1 MNVREIA
8 RGKELKSEKPNRRS
22 LWLWLALAGGLI
34 IVLVALWRPR
44 GHGDPE
50 AGSAPAEDSE
60 SSKART
66 SPGAGRTRATL
77 RTGALLPPP
86 VSNAPGVVAA
96 KLGLFSERRREVA
109 RAMAR
114 HFKTEVPAE
123 VEKFFDAAAS
133 GRWEETEALIK
144 SLRASRSQP
153 DGRAVEVLWPA
164 IHDAYGAA
172 ELAHEWPA
180 QKLLDYG
187 QSILGSLQPG
197 TVYVGGTDAGH
208 FIPALLS
215 ETDQGAQHVVL
226 TQNSLADQT
235 YVNYAGFL
243 YGDRLT
249 TLTSDDS
256 QNAFKDYI
264 ADAQKRL
271 QHDQQFPNEP
281 RQIRPGEDIQ
291 VVDGRVSVTGQ
302 VAVMGINEQLLQTLM
317 RKNPDAAFAIEESP
331 SMPGL
336 YSGAVPVGP
345 IMEIRPQD
353 GTDNFTA
360 ATAAQSVDYWRATA
374 ERLMADPEASSSAT
388 ILKTYSHDATAQA
401 NLLAAHNYGAEAE
414 QAYRLS
420 SQLSPANPEPIEAFA
435 GFLNRSGRA
444 SEARQLLDDFVRR
457 NPDQNSA
464 MEKVRAS
471 LRGGSPATRP

>member
-1 MNVREIA
+1 MRGITP
-8 RGKELKSEKPNRRS
+8 GKESRSDNSNRRS
-22 LWLWLALAGGLI
+22 RWLWLALCGGLI
-34 IVLVALWRPR
+34 LLLLALLYPR
-44 GHGDPE
+44 RAGEPE
-50 AGSAPAEDSE
+50 TGNESVEDSD
-60 SSKART
+60 SSKARI
-66 SPGAGRTRATL
+66 SAGAGRMQVSS
-77 RTGALLPPP
+77 RTGTLLPKP
-86 VSNAPGVVAA
+86 VANAPEVVAA
-96 KLGLFSERRREVA
+96 KLGLFAERRREVA

-133 GRWEETEALIK
+133 GRWEETEALIR
-144 SLRASRSQP
+144 SLRTSRTQP
-153 DGRAVEVLWPA
+153 DGKAVEALWPA
-164 IHDAYGAA
+164 IQDAYGAA
-172 ELAHEWPA
+172 ELAHEWPS

-249 TLTSDDS
+249 ALTSDDS

-291 VVDGRVSVTGQ
+291 VIDGRVSVTGQ

-317 RKNPDAAFAIEESP
+317 RKNPDAAFAIEESS

-336 YSGAVPVGP
+336 YAGTVPVGP

-374 ERLMADPEASSSAT
+374 ERLLGDPDASSSAA
-388 ILKTYSHDATAQA
+388 ILKAYSHNATSQA
-401 NLLAAHNYGAEAE
+401 NLLAAHNYAVEAE

-444 SEARQLLDDFVRR
+444 DEARQLLDEFVRK
-457 NPDQNSA
+457 NPDQNSV

-471 LRGGSPATRP
+471 LRGGKQAPRP